1 MPAGRVN
8 RDAVLPM
15 EIGMFSFTD
24 EVPSRILNWAPAPI
38 VSPERL
44 PSVVPDLTWNVPFST
59 FSVPDIVE
67 TELESVY
74 TRAFVSGE

>member
-1 MPAGRVN
+1 MP
-8 RDAVLPM
+8 LL
-15 EIGMFSFTD
+15 TD

-44 PSVVPDLTWNVPFST
+44 SSVVPDLIWNVPFST